1 MRVQDGKHM
10 DDNGRPAE
18 APQSTSRSSRLVLAI
33 RFLLLAAAVVL
44 GVYAIARDADGFVS
58 AVTDIGTLRAFA
70 AFLCIG
76 AGLLASAETWR
87 TAVAA
92 TSGPVP
98 RRAGRQVFFVT
109 QLGKY
114 LPGAVWTVVGQVD
127 AAKRL
132 SLSRSHM
139 ALGAVL
145 FIVLHVLTGLLV
157 AALLLPVT
165 APDVMRTYTWAF
177 ALVPLLL
184 VAMLPRVLSRT
195 MDVAL
200 RVVGQ
205 ARLSAPLGA
214 RDVLVPSAWLLL
226 TWSAFGLAL
235 TIVAE
240 PLAAHTGFVQL
251 IGISTGAFGLAW
263 AVGVLV
269 VPAPAGVGVREV
281 VLFLALAPI
290 LGATEATSVAILTR
304 VLHTAAD
311 LGLPMAVTLTHAL
324 PARRRVHVTPRTRRR
339 RR

>member
-1 MRVQDGKHM
+1 MYS
-10 DDNGRPAE
+10 NGRPSE
-18 APQSTSRSSRLVLAI
+18 AAPAASWRARLVVAI
-33 RFLLLAAAVVL
+33 RLLVLGAAVGL
-44 GVYAIARDADGFVS
+44 CIYAIARDADGFVS
-58 AVTDIGTLRAFA
+58 AVADIGALRALT
-70 AFLCIG
+70 AFLCIA

-132 SLSRSHM
+132 GLSRPRM

-145 FIVLHVLTGLLV
+145 FIALHVLTGLLV
-157 AALLLPVT
+157 SALLLPAI

-177 ALVPLLL
+177 ALVPVLL
-184 VAMLPRVLSRT
+184 VAMLPRVLT
-195 MDVAL
+195 MMMDFAL

-205 ARLSAPLGA
+205 ARFITPLGA

-226 TWSAFGLAL
+226 TWTAFGLAL
-235 TIVAE
+235 FVVAE
-240 PLAAHTGFVQL
+240 PLVEQTGLVQL
-251 IGISTGAFGLAW
+251 IGISTGAFALAW

-281 VLFLALAPI
+281 ALYLALAPL

-304 VLHTAAD
+304 VLHTAVD
-311 LGLPMAVTLTHAL
+311 LALPMASTLTHTVMGNS
-324 PARRRVHVTPRTRRR
+324 PGNVIPRTRRR

>member
-1 MRVQDGKHM
+1 MHS
-10 DDNGRPAE
+10 NGGAPEE
-18 APQSTSRSSRLVLAI
+18 AQPTGWRSQFVVAIRLLVLG
-33 RFLLLAAAVVL
+33 AAVGL
-44 GVYAIARDADGFVS
+44 CIYAIARDADGFINAVS
-58 AVTDIGTLRAFA
+58 DIGVPRALA
-70 AFLCIG
+70 AFLCIV

-92 TSGPVP
+92 TSGPV
-98 RRAGRQVFFVT
+98 RRRVGRQVFFVT

-132 SLSRSHM
+132 GLSRPRM

-145 FIVLHVLTGLLV
+145 FIVLHVLTGLFV
-157 AALLLPVT
+157 SALLLPAT
-165 APDVMRTYTWAF
+165 APDMMRTYTWAF

-184 VAMLPRVLSRT
+184 VAMLPRVLSKM
-195 MDVAL
+195 MDIAL
-200 RVVGQ
+200 RLVGQ
-205 ARLSAPLGA
+205 PQFTTPLRT

-226 TWSAFGLAL
+226 TWAAFGLAL
-235 TIVAE
+235 FAVAE
-240 PLAAHTGFVQL
+240 PLAVHTGLVQL
-251 IGISTGAFGLAW
+251 IGISTGVFALAW

-281 VLFLALAPI
+281 VLFLALAPL

-311 LGLPMAVTLTHAL
+311 LALPMASTLTRTLTGAH
-324 PARRRVHVTPRTRRR
+324 PDHVTPGTRRR
-339 RR
+339 R